1 MLYVPTDV
9 HTCRVMVFT
18 VLSVRVGPGRRGA
31 LCMRVVGGASLISSA
46 LIVPGALE
54 DKNGISQSLPHG
66 TEERDKALSDLQ
78 IKQGTEISDNP
89 L

>member
-1 MLYVPTDV
+1 
-9 HTCRVMVFT
+9 
-18 VLSVRVGPGRRGA
+18 
-31 LCMRVVGGASLISSA
+31 MRVVGGASLISSA

-66 TEERDKALSDLQ
+66 TEERDKAPSDLQ